1 MCLGTIYVTI
11 SSRNIFIKHFFHDWN
26 FTFQPSANSTEGQNA
41 SVLISKVRIRNYYH
55 RGDSASESEH
65 NGIIYV
71 FMLCSAVTLAL
82 GILTGWHCKLI
93 SCGETSIE
101 WHINKEDARKLKK
114 QGLVFK
120 NPYDFGIWN
129 NWKMFLGLVEGRSW
143 LFILFPSVHP
153 PYGDGLTWPP
163 PPVDV
168 KKDRD
173 RKLHVV

>member
-1 MCLGTIYVTI
+1 MFHFAYYF
-11 SSRNIFIKHFFHDWN
+11 SIFFKQN